1 MANQEISL
9 KWNGYQNNILFNVKE
24 LFKDEGLSDVTLVS
38 EGHSFKA
45 HKVIL
50 SANSSVFRTIF
61 QQNPHKDPII
71 VLHDIST
78 ASLRT
83 LLTFMY
89 NGEVN
94 VTEEF
99 LPILLK
105 TAETLR
111 ICGLSTGS
119 EVPRE
124 EDKTTSNTVPKKRK
138 KSEQDDG
145 SGKCKKCV
153 SVQSRQDSTQNNL
166 VPKLE
171 PAESPLTDYSC
182 ENTNDNEIAVLEDA
196 AEKKHNKLSGA
207 QSKKRKRVEQDN
219 NNKCK
224 KCIPVAD
231 SETIH
236 KISSDTGKQSNVVL
250 KIEPV
255 ESPLTDYSG
264 DNTNDTDIALLED
277 SLDKKH
283 SNTENCLNKKM
294 YMPSD
299 RIDKSEVSSTQ
310 PCLNEK
316 LKAGVASDE
325 IIEID
330 KEVET
335 VLQSGTRIESLSI
348 KTENLNLVSTDC
360 KDPSFPCPFCPRVY
374 NSWGYRRRHVKS
386 RHVTNRLS
394 CKWCVS
400 VLPSTGAWY
409 THATR
414 SHGVPHE
421 EARNS
426 LVVMVEAH
434 AVLTLNE
441 PNVTQLLV

>member
-9 KWNGYQNNILFNVKE
+9 KWNGYQNNILTNVKE
-24 LFKDEGLSDVTLVS
+24 LYRDEGLSDVTLVS
-38 EGHSFKA
+38 EGQSFKA

-50 SANSSVFRTIF
+50 SANSSVFKNIF
-61 QQNPHKDPII
+61 QQNPHRDPII
-71 VLHDIST
+71 VLHDINT

-99 LPILLK
+99 LPVLLK

-111 ICGLSTGS
+111 ICGLSTGNDTVKDD
-119 EVPRE
+119 E
-124 EDKTTSNTVPKKRK
+124 KTTSTTNQTKKRK
-138 KSEQDDG
+138 KSE
-145 SGKCKKCV
+145 
-153 SVQSRQDSTQNNL
+153 
-166 VPKLE
+166 
-171 PAESPLTDYSC
+171 
-182 ENTNDNEIAVLEDA
+182 NE
-196 AEKKHNKLSGA
+196 
-207 QSKKRKRVEQDN
+207 DN

-224 KCIPVAD
+224 KFVTAASKSDIVVNSSMP
-231 SETIH
+231 SETA
-236 KISSDTGKQSNVVL
+236 KISSVVP
-250 KIEPV
+250 KVEPID
-255 ESPLTDYSG
+255 SPLTDYSG
-264 DNTNDTDIALLED
+264 ENTNDTDIALMDDVVE
-277 SLDKKH
+277 KKYAISNENITGKSH
-283 SNTENCLNKKM
+283 SMLISDCCPKKW
-294 YMPSD
+294 
-299 RIDKSEVSSTQ
+299 INEVSSTQ
-310 PCLNEK
+310 PCLNALNEK
-316 LKAGVASDE
+316 TNGIDSVEEDKDSV
-325 IIEID
+325 EID

-335 VLQSGTRIESLSI
+335 VLQSGTIVVESLSI
-348 KTENLNLVSTDC
+348 TTENLNSVSSEAQIC
-360 KDPSFPCPFCPRVY
+360 KDKNSTCYANPSFPCPFCPRIY

-409 THATR
+409 SHATR
-414 SHGVPHE
+414 AHGVPHE

-441 PNVTQLLV
+441 PSVAQLLGQVGITDGTVDANKKDSS

>member
-9 KWNGYQNNILFNVKE
+9 KWNGYQSNILSNVKE

-38 EGHSFKA
+38 EGQSFKA

-71 VLHDIST
+71 VLHDINT
-78 ASLRT
+78 ASLQT

-111 ICGLSTGS
+111 ICGLSTGNES
-119 EVPRE
+119 SKDDE
-124 EDKTTSNTVPKKRK
+124 KTTATQTKKRK
-138 KSEQDDG
+138 KSEAEDNNN
-145 SGKCKKCV
+145 KIKKPAIGATK
-153 SVQSRQDSTQNNL
+153 SDTAINL
-166 VPKLE
+166 TIVPKVE
-171 PAESPLTDYSC
+171 PVDSPLTDYS
-182 ENTNDNEIAVLEDA
+182 NE
-196 AEKKHNKLSGA
+196 
-207 QSKKRKRVEQDN
+207 
-219 NNKCK
+219 
-224 KCIPVAD
+224 
-231 SETIH
+231 
-236 KISSDTGKQSNVVL
+236 
-250 KIEPV
+250 
-255 ESPLTDYSG
+255 
-264 DNTNDTDIALLED
+264 NTNDTDIAVLED
-277 SLDKKH
+277 SLEKKY
-283 SNTENCLNKKM
+283 SVSPEILSSKSVCTSVS
-294 YMPSD
+294 SD
-299 RIDKSEVSSTQ
+299 RSVKKWINEVSSTQ
-310 PCLNEK
+310 PCLNISNEK
-316 LKAGVASDE
+316 TNGIDLIEDDKDS
-325 IIEID
+325 IEID

-335 VLQSGTRIESLSI
+335 VLQSGTIVESLSI
-348 KTENLNLVSTDC
+348 TTENLNSVSSEAQSI
-360 KDPSFPCPFCPRVY
+360 KDKANTCYASPSFPCPFCPRVY

-386 RHVTNRLS
+386 RHMTNSLS
-394 CKWCVS
+394 CKWCVL

-409 THATR
+409 SHATR
-414 SHGVPHE
+414 THGVPHE

-441 PNVTQLLV
+441 PSVAQLLGQVGMDGNGGVTEKSN